1 MSSDSELITCLIR
14 FLMEGSLTDYQWH
27 DLRESA
33 LHTLEELVKVTPHL
47 LELHQEIKLA
57 LDFLR
62 AQIDHKIKEEP
73 LLPFNELL
81 QREVELTSKVYD
93 A

>member
-1 MSSDSELITCLIR
+1 
-14 FLMEGSLTDYQWH
+14 MEGSLTDYQWH

-33 LHTLEELVKVTPHL
+33 LLTFEELVKVTPHL
-47 LELHQEIKLA
+47 LELHQEIKIA
-57 LDFLR
+57 LDYLR

-81 QREVELTSKVYD
+81 QREVDLTSKVYD
-93 A
+93 AQTYQFT